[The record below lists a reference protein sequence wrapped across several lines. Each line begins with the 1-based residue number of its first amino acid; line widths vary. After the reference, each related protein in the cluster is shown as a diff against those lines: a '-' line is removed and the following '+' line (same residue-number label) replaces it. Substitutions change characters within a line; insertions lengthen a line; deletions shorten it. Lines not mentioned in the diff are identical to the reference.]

1 MIERC
6 LQLVRSFAF
15 LWTGFRDG
23 TKCRHEIVVLRSYLP
38 SSDLVSGMAAN
49 TDHAWERIYEPDR
62 DLIATV
68 HNRFGDR
75 TISRFDYTN
84 DAIGRRITRVD
95 SSEAFSETAFEHYA
109 YNDRSEVIGSQRFYG
124 SDITDLSHPVTGR
137 SFGYGYDSIGNRV
150 SSFEDVGGERLE
162 TTYTA
167 NELNQYTAI
176 QNASAVPLRGDAK
189 RDAVVTVNGDRA
201 ERDNGTAS
209 FTPWSYAL
217 PSSNSNASFQ
227 HADILAVAQSATGE
241 DGEQR
246 ESGSVFVPAE
256 ETLLTYDDDGNM
268 TFDGRF
274 RYSWNGENRMIRAEE
289 AVVPTNRAPTIITYA
304 YDEQGRMVSKN
315 IAGTN
320 TVARSLLWDGYNIVR
335 EVENGTPTYN
345 VWGLDLDGSL
355 QGCGGVG
362 GLLAVSKTNALH
374 LAFYDANGNISEYV
388 SPSGS
393 ISAHYQYSPFGIPLL
408 SQGPSFTHQFST
420 KPYCRSTGLSEYQLR
435 KYSPI
440 LGRWMSRDPL
450 NESTDI
456 GLFLACNNNLI
467 FDFDINGGIRWKSL
481 VWGIAHTAASAVV
494 VGVSIASAVATGG
507 LAAAGSYAVAT
518 VAALNVADGIKE
530 VFNAIE
536 ERDDPAPVI
545 VDIVNEASQIT
556 TGNPLSP
563 KGAQIVTISY
573 HVINIATACFQ
584 LSAVVKTGLQTGSLV
599 TQEMPILYQLDGGA
613 LNGVQLIT
621 YERTISFNIQYIE
634 DGFWVIRTGFSYYKL
649 FKNSSTVGSDILEM
663 HSFSEKQSVII
674 PPTHLENHES
684 IIITR

>member
-1 MIERC
+1 
-6 LQLVRSFAF
+6 
-15 LWTGFRDG
+15 
-23 TKCRHEIVVLRSYLP
+23 
-38 SSDLVSGMAAN
+38 
-49 TDHAWERIYEPDR
+49 
-62 DLIATV
+62 
-68 HNRFGDR
+68 
-75 TISRFDYTN
+75 
-84 DAIGRRITRVD
+84 
-95 SSEAFSETAFEHYA
+95 
-109 YNDRSEVIGSQRFYG
+109 
-124 SDITDLSHPVTGR
+124 
-137 SFGYGYDSIGNRV
+137 
-150 SSFEDVGGERLE
+150 
-162 TTYTA
+162 
-167 NELNQYTAI
+167 
-176 QNASAVPLRGDAK
+176 
-189 RDAVVTVNGDRA
+189 
-201 ERDNGTAS
+201 
-209 FTPWSYAL
+209 
-217 PSSNSNASFQ
+217 
-227 HADILAVAQSATGE
+227 
-241 DGEQR
+241 
-246 ESGSVFVPAE
+246 
-256 ETLLTYDDDGNM
+256 
-268 TFDGRF
+268 
-274 RYSWNGENRMIRAEE
+274 
-289 AVVPTNRAPTIITYA
+289 
-304 YDEQGRMVSKN
+304 
-315 IAGTN
+315 
-320 TVARSLLWDGYNIVR
+320 
-335 EVENGTPTYN
+335 
-345 VWGLDLDGSL
+345 
-355 QGCGGVG
+355 
-362 GLLAVSKTNALH
+362 
-374 LAFYDANGNISEYV
+374 
-388 SPSGS
+388 
-393 ISAHYQYSPFGIPLL
+393 
-408 SQGPSFTHQFST
+408 
-420 KPYCRSTGLSEYQLR
+420 
-435 KYSPI
+435 
-440 LGRWMSRDPL
+440 MSRDPL